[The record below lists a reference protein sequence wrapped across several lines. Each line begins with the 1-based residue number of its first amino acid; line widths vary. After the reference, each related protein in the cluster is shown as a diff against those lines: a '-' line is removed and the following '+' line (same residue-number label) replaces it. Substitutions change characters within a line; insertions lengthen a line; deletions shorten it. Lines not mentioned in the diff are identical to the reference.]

1 MKLFRTLYFLLASFV
16 LISCSGSI
24 GKDEADEFVGT
35 YSVNITEYV
44 TWGYDSGTLTDS
56 GTLYIDKVSSN
67 SVKTRG
73 IINTTGRIVGSFI
86 YLDAIYSSDSSGYI
100 NTTFSSAMLV
110 GNTLTITGNS
120 TGQLKYNGT
129 LYPYSSNQRITA
141 TKIQ

>member
-1 MKLFRTLYFLLASFV
+1 MKLFRTLCFLFASIV
-16 LISCSGSI
+16 LVSCSGTI

-35 YSVNITEYV
+35 YFVNITENV

-73 IINTTGRIVGSFI
+73 IINTTGRIIESFI

-110 GNTLTITGNS
+110 GNTLSITGNS

-129 LYPYSSNQRITA
+129 LYPYSSRQRITA